1 MTDEVNNTSQPTID
15 LEQFSDPYYGRT
27 AVKYAR
33 VSTKDK
39 GQTTDTQIRE
49 IDKWGEQHHIKW
61 VGEED
66 GYRDEKSGSDLDR
79 PSFDRMIGF
88 IARERP
94 NLLVAYDVSRLTRNG
109 EVDYVKRMIEPFG
122 CHLAFVTIQ
131 GDLDSLAGEI
141 QVKITETT
149 SKYENVV
156 RNEKTS
162 LGLKTRQLNGDFV
175 GRPAAIMFAE
185 DLETQQYLRGRA
197 GKQENGR
204 KVKTQILTEEQFY
217 SYAKKGYSLY
227 KVAKEI
233 LGISDT
239 TLMCAI
245 RVPDGNPKHR
255 YVAKV
260 DRYTPYME
268 LYKDALH
275 SRKGLPSETPEKQ
288 GVRTSERVVE

>member
-1 MTDEVNNTSQPTID
+1 MTDEVNESSQTKID
-15 LEQFSDPYYGRT
+15 LSQFSDPYYGRT

-39 GQTTDTQIRE
+39 GQTTETQIRE

-61 VGEED
+61 VGEPS

-109 EVDYVKRMIEPFG
+109 EVDYVKSMIEPFG

-131 GDLDSLAGEI
+131 GDLDTLAGEI

-156 RNEKTS
+156 RNQKTS
-162 LGLKTRQLNGDFV
+162 MGLKTRQLNGD
-175 GRPAAIMFAE
+175 
-185 DLETQQYLRGRA
+185 
-197 GKQENGR
+197 
-204 KVKTQILTEEQFY
+204 
-217 SYAKKGYSLY
+217 
-227 KVAKEI
+227 
-233 LGISDT
+233 
-239 TLMCAI
+239 
-245 RVPDGNPKHR
+245 
-255 YVAKV
+255 YV
-260 DRYTPYME
+260 
-268 LYKDALH
+268 
-275 SRKGLPSETPEKQ
+275 
-288 GVRTSERVVE
+288 